1 MFHFEREEREIRR
14 RDGKRERELSFHS
27 ERKKKEKRERE
38 RGGSRVSFIA
48 RYASIRDSFV
58 VNVSV
63 VLSPEKEK

>member
-38 RGGSRVSFIA
+38 
-48 RYASIRDSFV
+48 
-58 VNVSV
+58 
-63 VLSPEKEK
+63 EKIIIIKKKDRA

>member
-1 MFHFEREEREIRR
+1 MREYAAI
-14 RDGKRERELSFHS
+14 KK
-27 ERKKKEKRERE
+27 ERKERE